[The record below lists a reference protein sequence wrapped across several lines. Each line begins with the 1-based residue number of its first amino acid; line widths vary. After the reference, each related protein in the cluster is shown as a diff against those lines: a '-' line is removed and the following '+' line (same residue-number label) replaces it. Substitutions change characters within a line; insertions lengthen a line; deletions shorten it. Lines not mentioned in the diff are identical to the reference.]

1 MNTKQSKVIIWL
13 LELIIICVVIFNCPS
28 SLTHDKASCYYVICV
43 QLFIIW
49 LVNVYISNKYYIDII
64 EPVFLV
70 TVIHIMMFE
79 ITPLICLWTNDISW
93 FGVDL
98 WGGCIKGSILSTLSY
113 LCIIFAYYRSRWK
126 AIEEEEDCWN
136 ELISYGS
143 SHNCLLFNIIVWC
156 VAFLSN
162 VYLMMTS
169 GKSLGYILT
178 LGLGNSV
185 DDVTTTTS
193 VGFLGVI
200 AYAMIPAYLY
210 IFALSKSRLLK
221 IITFY
226 LMTVSFMVRGFRF
239 ILVTVILS
247 PLVLICIQKRKRPKT
262 WQLVGVLFLLFFMI
276 GFLGIVRGGIR
287 TGKGL
292 SEFSMSSLSAEL
304 VYDIILDNFSIVKTY
319 YGIVLNIPNEMG
331 YTLGRQI
338 ILYTAIMLIPRAVWL
353 SKPQPILR
361 DVISA
366 SVTEYS
372 ARAGTAY
379 PYVGEYY
386 HEFGIFG
393 VIVLSLILG
402 KLLGRLKCYM
412 FKSDIHSQIVYATV
426 FPLVFQILI
435 RGYTPSNFYMI
446 VFVILPVIISK
457 NM

>member
-1 MNTKQSKVIIWL
+1 
-13 LELIIICVVIFNCPS
+13 
-28 SLTHDKASCYYVICV
+28 
-43 QLFIIW
+43 
-49 LVNVYISNKYYIDII
+49 
-64 EPVFLV
+64 
-70 TVIHIMMFE
+70 
-79 ITPLICLWTNDISW
+79 
-93 FGVDL
+93 
-98 WGGCIKGSILSTLSY
+98 
-113 LCIIFAYYRSRWK
+113 
-126 AIEEEEDCWN
+126 
-136 ELISYGS
+136 
-143 SHNCLLFNIIVWC
+143 
-156 VAFLSN
+156 
-162 VYLMMTS
+162 
-169 GKSLGYILT
+169 
-178 LGLGNSV
+178 
-185 DDVTTTTS
+185 
-193 VGFLGVI
+193 
-200 AYAMIPAYLY
+200 
-210 IFALSKSRLLK
+210 
-221 IITFY
+221 
-226 LMTVSFMVRGFRF
+226 
-239 ILVTVILS
+239 
-247 PLVLICIQKRKRPKT
+247 
-262 WQLVGVLFLLFFMI
+262 
-276 GFLGIVRGGIR
+276 
-287 TGKGL
+287 
-292 SEFSMSSLSAEL
+292 MSSLSAEL